1 MKAKIY
7 ITYKDGILDPQ
18 GKTVGGALN
27 SMGLLDI
34 NSVSIG
40 KFIEMKFNSKLS
52 KDKVKDLTEESCKK
66 LLANPN
72 TEQYSYEILESDE

>member
-27 SMGLLDI
+27 SMGLSKIENVMITPID
-34 NSVSIG
+34 SIYYIII
-40 KFIEMKFNSKLS
+40 KE
-52 KDKVKDLTEESCKK
+52 KK
-66 LLANPN
+66 
-72 TEQYSYEILESDE
+72 T

>member
-27 SMGLLDI
+27 SMGLSNIHD
-34 NSVSIG
+34 VSIG
-40 KFIEMKFNSKLS
+40 KFIEMKFDPKLS
-52 KDKVKDLTEESCKK
+52 KDEVVQLAEQSCKK

-72 TEQYSYEILESDE
+72 TEQYSYEIMDEE

>member
-18 GKTVGGALN
+18 GKTVHNALE
-27 SMGLLDI
+27 SIDI
-34 NSVSIG
+34 KHISCVTIG
-40 KFIEMKFNSKLS
+40 KYIEMEFKNISKNDAES
-52 KDKVKDLTEESCKK
+52 ITDKSCKK

-72 TEQYSYEILESDE
+72 TESYKFEIVD